1 MTAVVLDTCALVE
14 FLERGG
20 MATVDV
26 IRAFDWILVP
36 AAVDAEFRAGC
47 DPATHSGR
55 RRLAV
60 LDEFLQS
67 RAVEFLP
74 AGREE
79 SALYSELFR
88 HLKAKGTPIPSNDI
102 WIAASAL
109 ARNVPLCTT
118 DEHFSRFPL
127 LRLVIPENRKE

>member
-1 MTAVVLDTCALVE
+1 MNAVVLDTCALVE

-20 MATVDV
+20 AATADA
-26 IRAFDWILVP
+26 IRSFDRILVP

-55 RRLAV
+55 RRLMV
-60 LDEFLQS
+60 LDEFLRS
-67 RAVEFLP
+67 RAVDFLP

-88 HLKAKGTPIPSNDI
+88 HLKAEGTPLPTNDI

-118 DEHFSRFPL
+118 DGHFSRFPL
-127 LRLVIPENRKE
+127 LRLVMPEG